1 MIGKKIGRNILVRV
15 NSPFSMKVSIIAA
28 IGKNRELGKNNAL
41 LWDIPE
47 DMRHFRDVTTGHAVI
62 MGQKTYVSIGR
73 PLPRRTNIIITRD
86 TSFVAEGWIV
96 CHSIEEALLYAQEK
110 ESEEVFVIG
119 GASIYQQCIERAER
133 LYLTLVDQSFDA
145 DVFFP
150 EYEALFTCV
159 VSERKSHDDVYSYTF
174 MVLEKDEVK

>member
-1 MIGKKIGRNILVRV
+1 MKI
-15 NSPFSMKVSIIAA
+15 SIIAA

-47 DMRHFRDVTTGHAVI
+47 DMRHFREVTTGHAVI
-62 MGQKTYVSIGR
+62 MGQKTYESIGR
-73 PLPRRTNIIITRD
+73 PLPRRTNIIITFD
-86 TSFVAEGWIV
+86 TTFVAEGCIV
-96 CHSIEEALLYAQEK
+96 CHSIEDALLCAQEK

-119 GASIYQQCIERAER
+119 GASIYAQFIDRAER

-150 EYEALFTCV
+150 EYETLFTRV
-159 VSERKSHDDVYSYTF
+159 VSERKSHDDVYEYNF
-174 MVLEKDEVK
+174 RVLEKEQV